1 VYAGPGGA
9 SEKQLNLNK
18 LVQQLDERTIQRLL
32 DMGGTGHRRLFMSE
46 EEWKQFAERDLLE
59 LAVKAVEERLP
70 HHRGHWTRT
79 VALARTL
86 AQEVGISPKD
96 VPDIAMAASLLDVGM
111 IYEEFSEVT
120 SEEFFGISSKICP
133 PTAQERSLG
142 RALLERTAD
151 LARTVISW
159 RGNVEQ
165 YIRFSHEWYDG
176 SGYPLGLA
184 ADEIPV
190 GARIIAIA
198 SSADLL
204 ARQYRVRHRS
214 PDDAFDMLR
223 RHSGTS
229 FDPSL
234 VDAFVQSHQVRFLLQ
249 SDREA

>member
-1 VYAGPGGA
+1 
-9 SEKQLNLNK
+9 
-18 LVQQLDERTIQRLL
+18 
-32 DMGGTGHRRLFMSE
+32 M
-46 EEWKQFAERDLLE
+46 
-59 LAVKAVEERLP
+59 
-70 HHRGHWTRT
+70 
-79 VALARTL
+79 
-86 AQEVGISPKD
+86 
-96 VPDIAMAASLLDVGM
+96 
-111 IYEEFSEVT
+111 YEEFSEVS
-120 SEEFFGISSKICP
+120 SEAFFGISSKIRP
-133 PTAQERSLG
+133 PTAQEGSLG

-151 LARTVISW
+151 LVNVVISW

-204 ARQYRVRHRS
+204 AREYRLRRRS
-214 PDDAFDMLR
+214 PDDAFDVLR

-234 VDAFVQSHQVRFLLQ
+234 VDAFVESHQVRVLLQ